1 MLFKTGVFRSKE
13 VNPSAQEGSMKLAFR
28 LMLSAAVFLCLTMVD
43 AAAEEFAG
51 LVKSVEGQAFLLR
64 GSETEAV
71 VPGMEIKMGDILKT
85 GDEGAVGLIF
95 SDDTV
100 IAMGPRTEL
109 AVEDYL
115 FEPVEGKLSFI
126 AKILRG
132 TISYLSGQIA
142 KLSPESVKL
151 VTPAATIGVR
161 GTHVLIKVD

>member
-1 MLFKTGVFRSKE
+1 MLIKTGFCRSKE
-13 VNPSAQEGSMKLAFR
+13 VNSTAQEGSMKLAFR
-28 LMLSAAVFLCLTMVD
+28 LMLSAAFFLCLATVD
-43 AAAEEFAG
+43 AAAEEFVG
-51 LVKSVEGQAFLLR
+51 LVKSVEGQASLLR

-85 GDEGAVGLIF
+85 GDGGAVGLIF

-115 FEPVEGKLSFI
+115 FEPIEGKLSFI

>member
-1 MLFKTGVFRSKE
+1 MLFKTGFYHPDE
-13 VNPSAQEGSMKLAFR
+13 VNPTAQEGSMKLASR
-28 LMLSAAVFLCLTMVD
+28 LMLSAVFFLCLSTID
-43 AAAEEFAG
+43 AAAEEFVG
-51 LVKSVEGQAFLLR
+51 LVKSVEGQASLSR

-85 GDEGAVGLIF
+85 GDSGAVGLIF

-100 IAMGPRTEL
+100 IAMGPRTEV

-115 FEPVEGKLSFI
+115 FEPIEGKLSFI
-126 AKILRG
+126 ASILRG

-151 VTPAATIGVR
+151 LTPAATIGVR